1 MVSPCFFPRA
11 FERRVLLIVAV
22 CQTFSHLHITS
33 SNPHIFS
40 SSRPHIFTS
49 SHLHIFS
56 SSHLHIFIS
65 SHLLI
70 FTSSHSLLPSCSLAL
85 LLSCPLALLP
95 SSFSLLLF
103 YFYLKARGS
112 ATRRHETQPFRTK
125 RGWIAKTEVK
135 MRFYNLGG
143 NLFARNKLRSPK
155 TEVKLQFSRVRRN
168 HFAPRSSKAEV
179 KWHFLYDNMALAAG
193 CSDSYVLMS
202 KRVVKLRFRKFAR
215 NPFARNDGWVSKTGV
230 KLRFWRSA
238 RNYFARNGG
247 VKNWGEI
254 VLNWGEIAIAEVGA
268 QPFRTKWCL
277 RVKNWNEKLRFR
289 RSARNPF
296 ARNGGRV
303 SKIGVKLRFRRL
315 GRNTFTRNGGR
326 VSKTEVKLRFWRSAR
341 GPFAR
346 KDARVSKTV
355 CGRWKLVCKRVCA

>member
-70 FTSSHSLLPSCSLAL
+70 FTSSHSLLPSSSLAL

-215 NPFARNDGWVSKTGV
+215 NPFARNDG
-230 KLRFWRSA
+230 
-238 RNYFARNGG
+238 
-247 VKNWGEI
+247 
-254 VLNWGEIAIAEVGA
+254 
-268 QPFRTKWCL
+268 
-277 RVKNWNEKLRFR
+277 
-289 RSARNPF
+289 
-296 ARNGGRV
+296 
-303 SKIGVKLRFRRL
+303 
-315 GRNTFTRNGGR
+315 
-326 VSKTEVKLRFWRSAR
+326 
-341 GPFAR
+341 
-346 KDARVSKTV
+346 
-355 CGRWKLVCKRVCA
+355 